1 MYSNTI
7 CTPVIWSG
15 GVGVSAEQCGKV
27 PCPNVKLSAGL
38 LEIFTDAFD
47 VWMAEDFPYSSVS
60 SSSSFLYTYLLLQ
73 CPSHESSR
81 VVIGHKCVL
90 NVL

>member
-1 MYSNTI
+1 MIS
-7 CTPVIWSG
+7 PL
-15 GVGVSAEQCGKV
+15 SAEQCEKV
-27 PCPNVKLSAGL
+27 PCPNIKLSAGP

-47 VWMAEDFPYSSVS
+47 VWMAEDFPYSVS
-60 SSSSFLYTYLLLQ
+60 SLSSFLYTYLLVQ
-73 CPSHESSR
+73 CPSHKSPR